1 MKLTGPLT
9 KAELPGYWAKRQQ
22 YFGATDADL
31 SQVTQMDSVGLA
43 FLVQWSQALAE
54 TGKTLELRSPPAAF
68 HSLAHLYGV
77 SQLFALAPH
86 NPGSQHG
93 SE

>member
-1 MKLTGPLT
+1 MKLTRPLT
-9 KAELPGYWAKRQQ
+9 KAELAKYWSERAR
-22 YFGATDADL
+22 YFEAADADL

-43 FLVQWSQALAE
+43 FLVQWSQALAN

-68 HSLAHLYGV
+68 HSLAQLYGV
-77 SQLFALAPH
+77 GQLFTLTPN

>member
-1 MKLTGPLT
+1 MKLTRPLT
-9 KAELPGYWAKRQQ
+9 KAELPKYWSERQQ
-22 YFGATDADL
+22 YFGAADADL

-43 FLVQWSQALAE
+43 FLVQWSQVLAE
-54 TGKTLELRSPPAAF
+54 TDKTLELRSPPAAF

-77 SQLFALAPH
+77 SQLFALVPN
-86 NPGSQHG
+86 NPGSQNG